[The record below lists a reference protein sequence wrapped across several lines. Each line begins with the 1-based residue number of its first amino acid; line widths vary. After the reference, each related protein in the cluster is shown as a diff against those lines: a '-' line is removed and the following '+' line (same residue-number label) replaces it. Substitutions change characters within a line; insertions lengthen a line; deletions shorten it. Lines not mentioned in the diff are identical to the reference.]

1 MEMRI
6 DDPRDRLLPMLGAQN
21 GIVQYMR
28 ALPHQEVAAAVEA
41 ARTSDSAAPA
51 ARLASKF
58 LLTAARSTEA
68 RLATWDEM
76 DEAGRVWTISA
87 ERMKAKRE
95 HRIPLLGRAV
105 EILVS
110 RISSSFAVDPERRDA
125 DQPVSTGQ
133 DAPDACSLLQVNFG
147 RRTLEAARSLGA
159 RRFRR
164 RQDARRVG
172 LGLTAAGARTRRSF
186 LVVQRLGFRRYAL
199 FGLCILYTVR

>member
-95 HRIPLLGRAV
+95 HRIPMLGRAV
-105 EILVS
+105 EI
-110 RISSSFAVDPERRDA
+110 
-125 DQPVSTGQ
+125 
-133 DAPDACSLLQVNFG
+133 
-147 RRTLEAARSLGA
+147 LEAARSLGA

-186 LVVQRLGFRRYAL
+186 LVVS
-199 FGLCILYTVR
+199 V